1 MEYRRNGFNGL
12 QAYKKVYGRS
22 GQTAEVNSSRL
33 LSNAKVKAR
42 LDELGEKDSLRYGID
57 MENLVK
63 DLAKIKE
70 RGLEEYGIYN
80 QNGEEVGSKPTDMNA
95 SLKAIDTL
103 IKIAGEYAP
112 TKTDNT
118 NKDEITFKDINGL
131 DINIKWA

>member
-57 MENLVK
+57 MNEIVYDLK
-63 DLAKIKE
+63 ELAKNSE
-70 RGLEEYGIYN
+70 DNNR
-80 QNGEEVGSKPTDMNA
+80 
-95 SLKAIDTL
+95 LKAIDTL

-112 TKTDNT
+112 TKTDNKHQG
-118 NKDEITFKDINGL
+118 NLNISSIQDIIDEL
-131 DINIKWA
+131 

>member
-57 MENLVK
+57 MNEIVYDLK
-63 DLAKIKE
+63 ELAKNSE
-70 RGLEEYGIYN
+70 DNNR
-80 QNGEEVGSKPTDMNA
+80 
-95 SLKAIDTL
+95 LKAIDTL

-131 DINIKWA
+131 DLTIKWA